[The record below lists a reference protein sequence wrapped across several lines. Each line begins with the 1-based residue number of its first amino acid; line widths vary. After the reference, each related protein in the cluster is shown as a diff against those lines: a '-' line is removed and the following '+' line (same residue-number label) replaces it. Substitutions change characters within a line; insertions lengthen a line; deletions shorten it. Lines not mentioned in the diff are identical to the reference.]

1 MHCVYFQKFTNSRE
15 FEILISHVVVVVAN
29 CTAKLSAFIIS
40 HYHIKYVQIM
50 EVVKKCA
57 ITHLLYYF

>member
-1 MHCVYFQKFTNSRE
+1 MHCVYFQKITNSRE
-15 FEILISHVVVVVAN
+15 FEILSSHIVVVAN

-57 ITHLLYYF
+57 ITHLLYHF